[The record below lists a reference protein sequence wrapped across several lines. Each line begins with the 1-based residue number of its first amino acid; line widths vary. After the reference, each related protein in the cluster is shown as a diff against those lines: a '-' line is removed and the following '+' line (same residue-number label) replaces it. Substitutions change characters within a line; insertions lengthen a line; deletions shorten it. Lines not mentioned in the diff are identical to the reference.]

1 MNRTVYVV
9 TWYDHRCSDWSPDSN
24 GILGVFSSKYFA
36 DEAVKKDKALY
47 PWVEYELEFYTL
59 DEVK

>member
-9 TWYDHRCSDWSPDSN
+9 TWYDRFVPIWPDSN